1 MAGAEQRLDFE
12 LTKGSHTGVSWGIC
26 CEYFEQDQPR

>member
-12 LTKGSHTGVSWGIC
+12 LTKGSYTGVPWGIW
-26 CEYFEQDQPR
+26 EYFEQDQPR